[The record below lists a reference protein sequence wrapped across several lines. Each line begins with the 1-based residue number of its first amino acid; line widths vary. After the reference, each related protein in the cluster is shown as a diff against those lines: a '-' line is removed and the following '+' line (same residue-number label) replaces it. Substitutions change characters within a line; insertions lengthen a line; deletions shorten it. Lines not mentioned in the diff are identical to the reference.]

1 MSIKMNSDYTL
12 RSYGCFVELF
22 LIFYPLLLGFLQ
34 IIHLIYRY
42 QLYLY
47 TYHSTPYLNHI
58 MVSVKPSIYIQKSA
72 FFTDF
77 LRSKSS
83 ADCLSFIR
91 LKTNNIQK
99 AEG

>member
-1 MSIKMNSDYTL
+1 MARR
-12 RSYGCFVELF
+12 RSKKKSNKF
-22 LIFYPLLLGFLQ
+22 LKSVILLIIFAV
-34 IIHLIYRY
+34 
-42 QLYLY
+42 
-47 TYHSTPYLNHI
+47 
-58 MVSVKPSIYIQKSA
+58 MVSVKLSIYIQKSA

-83 ADCLSFIR
+83 ADCLSFIQ